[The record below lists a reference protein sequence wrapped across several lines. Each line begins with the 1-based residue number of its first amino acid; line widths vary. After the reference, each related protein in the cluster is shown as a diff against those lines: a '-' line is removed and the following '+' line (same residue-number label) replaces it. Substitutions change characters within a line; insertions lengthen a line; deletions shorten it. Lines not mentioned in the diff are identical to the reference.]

1 MLNMNSQQQ
10 ALNTIDAT
18 SYGSRPRKD
27 YISMV
32 TGELDQNSMGGD
44 DLNVHRDEI
53 NLPMTNNHHT
63 IGYTE
68 PYQNQKD

>member
-44 DLNVHRDEI
+44 DLNVHRDERVLRRASSGADI
-53 NLPMTNNHHT
+53 TAPAAV
-63 IGYTE
+63 
-68 PYQNQKD
+68 

>member
-1 MLNMNSQQQ
+1 M
-10 ALNTIDAT
+10 NTIDAT

-32 TGELDQNSMGGD
+32 TNDLDQSSMGEVDGQ
-44 DLNVHRDEI
+44 LNVHRDEI
-53 NLPMTNNHHT
+53 NLPMNTANNHHT

-68 PYQNQKD
+68 PYANQKD